1 MNKNRFKP
9 VFPHKVF
16 SLFLFFA
23 VILGIASQQV
33 FAESCGNE
41 FHNAGQDCK
50 GCHGNKFS
58 VAGTIYLDKGVSI
71 PLEGALIK
79 ITDAMGVKASLYSNR
94 VGNFRLYE
102 NMTPPLQVSVA
113 YQGRELFMNAKAA
126 YGGCNNDGCHIPAA
140 GKPGKVFIP
149 ARDYSLTG
157 SVMEAGV
164 DTGEISYDKDIK
176 PIFDTKCVIC
186 HKSNGARSVSPL
198 ASYAD
203 VTAPAMLTP
212 GSADSLLIQKLDK
225 GSQLG
230 TMWPYLN
237 DAKQLQTIR
246 DWIVNQ
252 NCLEL
257 STSNVGGPVPDA
269 EVKLKQGRIVKYQ
282 GYTNRNGNFI
292 LKKVKA
298 GDYNVAISKK
308 GYDTSTQTF
317 RMDPNNRTT
326 LDLSLKKR

>member
-9 VFPHKVF
+9 VFPHKAF
-16 SLFLFFA
+16 FLLLFIAL
-23 VILGIASQQV
+23 ILGAAQQKA
-33 FAESCGNE
+33 FAGCGNE
-41 FHNAGQDCK
+41 FHNPGQDCK
-50 GCHGNKFS
+50 SCHGNRFS
-58 VAGTIYLDKGVSI
+58 VAGTIYLDKGGAI

-79 ITDAMGVKASLYSNR
+79 ITDATGVKAAIYSNR

-102 NMTPPLQVSVA
+102 NLTPPFQVSVT

-126 YGGCNNDGCHIPAA
+126 YGGCNNGGCHVLAA
-140 GKPGKVFIP
+140 GLPGRVFIP
-149 ARDYSLTG
+149 TRDYSLTG

-176 PIFDTKCVIC
+176 PILAKKCVIC
-186 HKSNGARSVSPL
+186 HKANGARSVSPL
-198 ASYAD
+198 ATYAE
-203 VTAPAMLTP
+203 VTAPAILTP
-212 GSADSLLIQKLDK
+212 GSADSLLIQKLEQ
-225 GSQLG
+225 GTQLG

-237 DAKQLQTIR
+237 DATELQTIR

-269 EVKLKQGRIVKYQ
+269 EVKLKQGRIIKYQ
-282 GYTNRNGNFI
+282 GYTNRNGNFV

-298 GDYNVAISKK
+298 GDYNVTISKK
-308 GYDTSTQTF
+308 GYYSSTQTF

-326 LDLSLKKR
+326 LDLSLEKR